1 MCITVVVT
9 VTSTHTNAHT
19 TPTEPHTFI
28 CNDGKIREE
37 GERRGGMKRVY
48 RVIGTLT
55 KSPYL
60 CFRLASNM
68 VNRPIRINWKSTL
81 RVIMNFV

>member
-37 GERRGGMKRVY
+37 GEREE
-48 RVIGTLT
+48 I
-55 KSPYL
+55 
-60 CFRLASNM
+60 
-68 VNRPIRINWKSTL
+68 
-81 RVIMNFV
+81 

>member
-1 MCITVVVT
+1 
-9 VTSTHTNAHT
+9 
-19 TPTEPHTFI
+19 
-28 CNDGKIREE
+28 
-37 GERRGGMKRVY
+37 MKRVY

-81 RVIMNFV
+81 RVVMNFV